1 MERQIILTFDGSI
14 IKNNTISIR
23 ALAYTLPHFQRAI
36 DKTVTFTQTGQLVK
50 FSTLKSKDYSLADLY
65 LGEFEEGSLRIPLIG
80 DLLGGVGDKIGNFL
94 KEPYEKACAKTEM
107 PTTSLN
113 QQIEEKKSR
122 LSSGAIDEIT
132 YHKISNHSE
141 RLEHN
146 FAQSSILRDI
156 STMTSPLSTYDD
168 SSISIT
174 TLSPRNSQTF
184 FFDERIASNFRK
196 IVRSKRVLDPI
207 IYTGFLKGLVE
218 QSGSAKFG
226 FQGRFINAESGKEMT

>member
-132 YHKISNHSE
+132 YHKISNQDRKST
-141 RLEHN
+141 RLN
-146 FAQSSILRDI
+146 SSHVRI
-156 STMTSPLSTYDD
+156 SYAVFCL
-168 SSISIT
+168 
-174 TLSPRNSQTF
+174 
-184 FFDERIASNFRK
+184 
-196 IVRSKRVLDPI
+196 
-207 IYTGFLKGLVE
+207 
-218 QSGSAKFG
+218 
-226 FQGRFINAESGKEMT
+226 